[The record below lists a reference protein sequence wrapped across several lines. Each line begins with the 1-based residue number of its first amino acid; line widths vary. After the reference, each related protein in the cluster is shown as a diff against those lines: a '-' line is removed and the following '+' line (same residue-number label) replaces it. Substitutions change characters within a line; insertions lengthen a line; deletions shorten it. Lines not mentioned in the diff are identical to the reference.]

1 MSIYSFRPSLSLN
14 LPQHHH
20 RLGSIVDLVQDC
32 GLETLH
38 MFQCL
43 GVRWP
48 MARLKVVCGKAC
60 RCVCFSERCV
70 FSCRSW
76 SARKTKQSPSLDGA
90 CIATAT
96 NRLPHRHLL
105 GANLGQQALRLWRQ
119 QKIQRRAKG
128 QSEKISHS
136 ICPGFSV
143 VSCVAVSTARA

>member
-1 MSIYSFRPSLSLN
+1 MRWTMSMCFFVLEAQFLTLMLTWDSCRVCVLGYSLAW
-14 LPQHHH
+14 
-20 RLGSIVDLVQDC
+20 LGSIVDLVQDC

-96 NRLPHRHLL
+96 NRLPDRHASAVQVKSR
-105 GANLGQQALRLWRQ
+105 GFET
-119 QKIQRRAKG
+119 RRE
-128 QSEKISHS
+128 QENFR
-136 ICPGFSV
+136 P
-143 VSCVAVSTARA
+143 